1 MGKHQAAGT
10 ADAGSAAGSAGAA
23 HNTAGKPPPGLAST
37 RRTQW
42 VSQGVEALFAQRRD
56 EPGTHPGEPP
66 DIDVLIVGSGYG
78 GAVAA
83 SRLAGLQLPADA
95 ESGSAARPLKVVM
108 LERGREYLAG
118 AFPSRAADLPGHL
131 RFTTPN
137 GDGAMGRLEGLFDL
151 RVGEDMTVVLANG
164 VGGGSLINAG
174 VMAFPDA
181 AVFKR
186 PGAWPAGM
194 PAYKAL
200 EAHAQTLRQQLG
212 AHTRS
217 PTDPVSKLQR
227 SGFMQQLKARPVPIT
242 VALKQ
247 GENSA
252 GVLLN
257 ECIGCGDCATGCN
270 HGAKDS
276 LDLNLLRQA
285 RQQGLTLYSG
295 ATVSRIRQV
304 RQPAGAAGAPVWW
317 EAQVWHTDAGLRK
330 RMAGGHWVRARRI
343 VLAAGALGSTEILLR
358 SQTDELQFSK
368 QLGRRFSGNGDVLAT
383 LFDASTPVGGV
394 ADEDQPAKGRKVGP
408 TITSMI
414 DQRKPLGLVVQD
426 LAVPGPLRR
435 LFEEAATTTALLQQL
450 DQNDETDHRSS
461 GSAPDPMSVDPDTIE
476 RSVALALIF
485 RDAAR
490 GVMTVLPDDPQLPR
504 DAGLRITWQAAR
516 HDKQVQRAHDS
527 LAYWLGQTAA
537 RPDGGPARPPQAPT
551 ARLLPNPM
559 WQLLPPKVAALL
571 GSQPGPMISVHPL
584 GGCRM
589 ASGVLGGVVNRLGQV
604 WDAGAP
610 AQPALHDGLLVLDG
624 AIVPCALGIN
634 PALTI
639 ATLAD
644 VAIMALIA
652 QWQLQAAQPVPAAK
666 PSGQVRPVYRQIDPA
681 APTAAP
687 TKTEVQVLERLAG
700 WVDLPGLDQG
710 RSLQRWVEID
720 LVYQPRPLFPGL
732 GGRAR
737 AAFTQ
742 DGHHL
747 PVAVDDKLSR
757 LRIFA
762 SRGSPFDPDRK
773 DEDAEFVA
781 PLALGSALRF
791 FHREASKAGDR
802 ECRALRAWLP
812 NRGLRD
818 TWQALLDSVSGRSH
832 GSLNIGERWRQ
843 ARALA
848 TRAGEVRLF
857 DYQLRLGSPS
867 HTAGPFA
874 NRRWLPALQ
883 VAGSKRFSYTRRG
896 NPWSQLMRMELSEL
910 AGLPL
915 GAKRVLAVQP
925 AYFAAKRLPLMR
937 VVAQQDQPSAL
948 IDLMAFGAYLARV
961 FINLHVWSMRKP
973 DTAFFTPRPPQR
985 LPGRLPGLP
994 APEVQQFKPDGARDD
1009 AEIRLTAYRQ
1019 RGGGKGPVLMIHGYS
1034 ASGTSFAHR
1043 LLRPSLAAHLW
1054 RQGFEPWVLD
1064 LRSSCGMPSA
1074 DRPYSFEEIALADI
1088 PAAFAKVAQATGCN
1102 QIDVVSHCMGS
1113 AMLSMTLQSAT
1124 PAGPQTAARMRR
1136 WVMSQ
1141 FGPRLRFSPA
1151 NLLRAYLISYFR
1163 EALPDYR
1170 YSLKPGDEVPGV
1182 DGGLYDRFI
1191 NTLPYLGQGE
1201 GSEFDVENP
1210 GWQFWCRTPWVGT
1223 RHRLD
1228 ALIGRTFDARQMA
1241 PEVLGRIDDFFGP
1254 INLRTMSQPIFFA
1267 QMGEV
1272 SGAQGLEPFGRDAA
1286 PLLRQVTMLSLHGQ
1300 TNGLADPETARLLRD
1315 WADARGLDLA
1325 QRCYAGHGHQDLLIG
1340 RDCADVFRDI
1350 SDFLNDELSPPEPEN
1365 DCARPDPIA
1374 AP

>member
-1 MGKHQAAGT
+1 MGRHKAAGSEG
-10 ADAGSAAGSAGAA
+10 AARSAAGQ
-23 HNTAGKPPPGLAST
+23 PPPGLAGT
-37 RRTQW
+37 RRSQW
-42 VSQGVEALFAQRRD
+42 VSQGVEALFARRRD
-56 EPGTHPGEPP
+56 GPAAGPAEAP

-83 SRLAGLQLPADA
+83 SRLAGLQVPPDAD
-95 ESGSAARPLKVVM
+95 SGHAARPLKVVM

-131 RFTTPN
+131 RFTTPH
-137 GDGAMGRLEGLFDL
+137 GDGAKGRLEGLFDL

-174 VMAFPDA
+174 VMEFPDA
-181 AVFKR
+181 TVFKR

-194 PAYKAL
+194 PAYKKL

-212 AHTRS
+212 AKPRS
-217 PTDPVSKLQR
+217 PTDPVSKLPR
-227 SGFMQQLKARPVPIT
+227 SSFMQGLAARPVPIT
-242 VALKQ
+242 VAQKR

-252 GVLLN
+252 GVML
-257 ECIGCGDCATGCN
+257 EACIACGDCATGCN

-285 RQQGLTLYSG
+285 QQQGLVLYSG

-304 RQPAGAAGAPVWW
+304 RQPERSAGAPVCW

-330 RMAGGHWVRARRI
+330 RMAGGQWVRARRI

-383 LFDASTPVGGV
+383 LFDASQQVRGV
-394 ADEDQPAKGRKVGP
+394 ADEDLPAQGRAVGP

-414 DQRKPLGLVVQD
+414 DLRKPLGLVVQD

-450 DQNDETDHRSS
+450 DQNDETDHRNS
-461 GSAPDPMSVDPDTIE
+461 GSAPDPLSVDPDVID

-490 GVMTVLPDDPQLPR
+490 GVMTALPDDPHLPR
-504 DAGLRITWQAAR
+504 DAGLRISWQAAR
-516 HDKQVQRAHDS
+516 HDKQVQQAHD
-527 LAYWLGQTAA
+527 AMARWLGQAPA
-537 RPDGGPARPPQAPT
+537 RPDAGPERPKQAPT

-589 ASGVLGGVVNRLGQV
+589 AKDVRAGVVNRLGQV
-604 WDAGAP
+604 WDAGSQ

-624 AIVPCALGIN
+624 AILPCALGIN

-644 VAIMALIA
+644 VALDTLIN
-652 QWQLQAAQPVPAAK
+652 QWQLQAAKPAAPAK
-666 PSGQVRPVYRQIDPA
+666 PSHQTRPVYRQIDPMAPAA
-681 APTAAP
+681 APA
-687 TKTEVQVLERLAG
+687 KTEVQVLERLAG
-700 WVDLPGLDQG
+700 WVDLPGLAQG
-710 RSLQRWVEID
+710 RPLQRWVEID

-747 PVAVDDKLSR
+747 PVAVDQKLSR

-762 SRGSPFDPDRK
+762 SRGSPFDPDRS
-773 DEDAEFVA
+773 DDDAEFVA
-781 PLALGSALRF
+781 PLAAGSALRF
-791 FHREASKAGDR
+791 FHREASSVGER

-818 TWQALLDSVSGRSH
+818 TWQALLDSLSGRAH
-832 GSLNIGERWRQ
+832 GRLDIGERWRQ

-848 TRAGEVRLF
+848 SRAGEVRLF
-857 DYQLRLGSPS
+857 DYQLVLGAPTHLS
-867 HTAGPFA
+867 GPFTA
-874 NRRWLPALQ
+874 QRWRPGLR
-883 VAGSKRFSYTRRG
+883 VAGSKRFGYTRRG

-915 GAKRVLAVQP
+915 GAQRVLEVQP

-994 APEVQQFKPDGARDD
+994 APEVHQFKPDGARDD

-1088 PAAFAKVAQATGCN
+1088 PAAFAKVVQATGRD
-1102 QIDVVSHCMGS
+1102 QLDVVSHCMGS

-1182 DGGLYDRFI
+1182 DGSLYDRFI
-1191 NTLPYLGQGE
+1191 NTLPYLGHGE
-1201 GSEFDVENP
+1201 ASEFDVENP

-1241 PEVLGRIDDFFGP
+1241 PTVLDRIDDFFGP

-1286 PLLRQVTMLSLHGQ
+1286 ALLRQVPMLSLHGL
-1300 TNGLADPETARLLRD
+1300 TNGLADPETARLLRA
-1315 WADARGLDLA
+1315 WADASGLDLA
-1325 QRCYAGHGHQDLLIG
+1325 QRSYAEHGHQDLLIG
-1340 RDCADVFRDI
+1340 RDCAQVFRDI
-1350 SDFLNDELSPPEPEN
+1350 GDFLDDERPPPQPEP
-1365 DCARPDPIA
+1365 DRAR
-1374 AP
+1374 

>member
-1 MGKHQAAGT
+1 MGKHRAAGSEG
-10 ADAGSAAGSAGAA
+10 AARSAAGQQ
-23 HNTAGKPPPGLAST
+23 PPGPASA

-42 VSQGVEALFAQRRD
+42 VSQGVEALFAQRQDGPGAQAD
-56 EPGTHPGEPP
+56 EAP
-66 DIDVLIVGSGYG
+66 DIDVLIIGSGYG
-78 GAVAA
+78 GAMAA
-83 SRLAGLQLPADA
+83 SRLAGLQVPPDA
-95 ESGSAARPLKVVM
+95 ASRSDARPLKVVM

-131 RFTTPN
+131 RWTTPN
-137 GDGAMGRLEGLFDL
+137 GDSAMGRLEGLFDL
-151 RVGEDMTVVLANG
+151 RLGEDMTVVLANG

-174 VMAFPDA
+174 VMEFPDA
-181 AVFKR
+181 TVFKR

-194 PAYKAL
+194 PAYKQL
-200 EAHAQTLRQQLG
+200 QAHAQTLRQQLG
-212 AHTRS
+212 AKPRS
-217 PTDPVSKLQR
+217 PTDPISKLPR
-227 SGFMQQLKARPVPIT
+227 SSFMQDLAARPVPIT
-242 VALKQ
+242 VAHKR

-252 GVLLN
+252 GVLL
-257 ECIGCGDCATGCN
+257 EACIACGDCATGCN

-285 RQQGLTLYSG
+285 QQQGLALYSG

-304 RQPAGAAGAPVWW
+304 RQVRQVRQPEGSAGAPVCW

-330 RMAGGHWVRARRI
+330 RMAGGHWLRARRI
-343 VLAAGALGSTEILLR
+343 ILAAGALGSTEILLR

-383 LFDASTPVGGV
+383 LFDASRQVAGV
-394 ADEDQPAKGRKVGP
+394 ADEDQPAQGRKVGP

-414 DQRKPLGLVVQD
+414 DLRKPLGLVVQD

-435 LFEEAATTTALLQQL
+435 LFEEAATTAALLQQL
-450 DQNDETDHRSS
+450 DQNDATDHRSS
-461 GSAPDPMSVDPDTIE
+461 GSAPDPLSVDPDAID

-485 RDAAR
+485 RDKAR
-490 GVMTVLPDDPQLPR
+490 GVMTVLPDDPHLPR
-504 DAGLRITWQAAR
+504 DAGLRISWQAAR
-516 HDKQVQRAHDS
+516 HDPQVQQAHDK
-527 LAYWLGQTAA
+527 LAYWLGQTPA
-537 RPDGGPARPPQAPT
+537 RPAGGPARPPQAPS
-551 ARLLPNPM
+551 ARVLPNPM

-571 GSQPGPMISVHPL
+571 GSKPGPMISVHPL

-589 ASGVLGGVVNRLGQV
+589 ASDVRGGVVNRLGQV
-604 WDAGAP
+604 WDAGSQ
-610 AQPALHDGLLVLDG
+610 AQPALHAGLLVLDG

-644 VAIMALIA
+644 VALDTLIN
-652 QWQLQAAQPVPAAK
+652 QWQLQAAKPSPPTK
-666 PSGQVRPVYRQIDPA
+666 PSGQARPVYRQIDPMA
-681 APTAAP
+681 PAEAPTR
-687 TKTEVQVLERLAG
+687 TEVQVLERLAG
-700 WVDLPGLDQG
+700 WVDLPDLDKG
-710 RSLQRWVEID
+710 RTLQRWVEID
-720 LVYQPRPLFPGL
+720 LVYQPKALFPGL
-732 GGRAR
+732 GKRAR

-762 SRGSPFDPDRK
+762 SQGSPFDAARK
-773 DEDAEFVA
+773 DEEAEFVA

-791 FHREASKAGDR
+791 FHREASNAGER

-818 TWQALLDSVSGRSH
+818 TWQALLDSLSGRAH
-832 GSLNIGERWRQ
+832 GRLNIGERWRQ
-843 ARALA
+843 ACALA
-848 TRAGEVRLF
+848 SRAGEVRLF
-857 DYQLRLGSPS
+857 DYQLVLGAPTHLS
-867 HTAGPFA
+867 GPFTA
-874 NRRWLPALQ
+874 QRWRPGLR
-883 VAGSKRFSYTRRG
+883 VAGSKRFGYTRRG

-915 GAKRVLAVQP
+915 GAARVLAVQP

-973 DTAFFTPRPPQR
+973 DTAYFTPRPPQR

-994 APEVQQFKPDGARDD
+994 APDVHQFKPDGARDD

-1088 PAAFAKVAQATGCN
+1088 PAAFAKVVQATGRD
-1102 QIDVVSHCMGS
+1102 QLDVVSHCMGS

-1124 PAGPQTAARMRR
+1124 PAGPQTAARIRR

-1151 NLLRAYLISYFR
+1151 NQLRAYLVSYFR

-1170 YSLKPGDEVPGV
+1170 YSLLPGDEVPGV

-1191 NTLPYLGQGE
+1191 NTLPYLGHGE

-1228 ALIGRTFDARQMA
+1228 ALIGRSFDARQMA
-1241 PEVLGRIDDFFGP
+1241 PAVLDRIDDFFGP

-1272 SGAQGLEPFGRDAA
+1272 SGALGLEPFGRDAG
-1286 PLLRQVTMLSLHGQ
+1286 PLLRQVPMLSLHGQ
-1300 TNGLADPETARLLRD
+1300 TNGLADPETARLLRN

-1325 QRCYAGHGHQDLLIG
+1325 QRCYAEHGHQDLLIG
-1340 RDCADVFRDI
+1340 RDCAEVFRDI
-1350 SDFLNDELSPPEPEN
+1350 GDFLDDELPPPQPEPG
-1365 DCARPDPIA
+1365 R

>member
-1 MGKHQAAGT
+1 MGKHKTAAAADAGT
-10 ADAGSAAGSAGAA
+10 AAGSEGAA
-23 HNTAGKPPPGLAST
+23 RRAARKPPPGLANT

-42 VSQGVEALFAQRRD
+42 VSQGVEALFAQGRD
-56 EPGTHPGEPP
+56 GAGMGPSEPP

-83 SRLAGLQLPADA
+83 RRLAGLQLPADPD
-95 ESGSAARPLKVVM
+95 SGSPARPLKVVM

-118 AFPSRAADLPGHL
+118 AFPSHAADLPGHL
-131 RFTTPN
+131 RFTTPH
-137 GDGAMGRLEGLFDL
+137 GDGAKGRLDGLFDL

-174 VMAFPDA
+174 VMEFPA
-181 AVFKR
+181 SAVFKR

-200 EAHAQTLRQQLG
+200 EARAQALRQQLG
-212 AHTRS
+212 AAERS
-217 PTDPVSKLQR
+217 ATDPVSGLQR
-227 SGFMQQLKARPVPIT
+227 SAFMQQLKARPVPIT
-242 VALKQ
+242 IALAR

-252 GVLLN
+252 GVML
-257 ECIGCGDCATGCN
+257 EACIACGDCATGCN

-285 RQQGLTLYSG
+285 QRQGLTLYSG

-304 RQPAGAAGAPVWW
+304 RQVRRPGGPAGAQVWW

-330 RMAGGHWVRARRI
+330 RMARGHWVRARRI
-343 VLAAGALGSTEILLR
+343 ILAAGALGSTEILLR

-383 LFDASTPVGGV
+383 LFDASRQIGGV
-394 ADEDQPAKGRKVGP
+394 ADEDLPAAGRAVGP

-414 DQRKPLGLVVQD
+414 DLRQPLGLVVQD

-435 LFEEAATTTALLQQL
+435 LFEETATTTALLQQL
-450 DQNDETDHRSS
+450 DRNDETEHRSS
-461 GSAPDPMSVDPDTIE
+461 GSAPDPMSVDPAVID

-485 RDAAR
+485 RDTAR
-490 GVMTVLPDDPQLPR
+490 GVMSAVPDDPQLPR
-504 DAGLRITWQAAR
+504 DAGLRIAWQAAR
-516 HDKQVQRAHDS
+516 HDPQVQRAHDS
-527 LAYWLGQTAA
+527 MAYWLGQSPA
-537 RPDGGPARPPQAPT
+537 RPDGGPERPKQAPT
-551 ARLLPNPM
+551 GRLLPNPM

-571 GSQPGPMISVHPL
+571 GSRPGPMISVHPL

-589 ASGVLGGVVNRLGQV
+589 AGNVRGGVVNRLGQV
-604 WDAGAP
+604 WDAGAR
-610 AQPALHDGLLVLDG
+610 AQPGLHDGLLVLDG
-624 AIVPCALGIN
+624 AILPCALGIN

-644 VAIMALIA
+644 VAMDALINE
-652 QWQLQAAQPVPAAK
+652 WQLQPPAAALAA
-666 PSGQVRPVYRQIDPA
+666 PAPGQARPVYRQVDPQA
-681 APTAAP
+681 STQPPA
-687 TKTEVQVLERLAG
+687 KTEVQVLERLAG
-700 WVDLPGLDQG
+700 WVDLPGLG
-710 RSLQRWVEID
+710 PGKALQRWVELD
-720 LVYQPRPLFPGL
+720 LVYQPKALFPGL
-732 GGRAR
+732 GGQAR

-742 DGHHL
+742 DGHRL
-747 PVAVDDKLSR
+747 PVALDAQLSR

-762 SRGSPFDPDRK
+762 TRGSPFDPARSDK
-773 DEDAEFVA
+773 EAEFVA
-781 PLALGSALRF
+781 PLALGSELHF
-791 FHREASKAGDR
+791 FHREPSTASER

-818 TWQALLDSVSGRSH
+818 TWQAVLETVSGRAH
-832 GSLNIGERWRQ
+832 GKLNVAERWRQ

-848 TRAGEVRLF
+848 TRAGELRRF
-857 DYQLRLGSPS
+857 DYQLTLGAPS

-874 NRRWLPALQ
+874 TRHWLPALR
-883 VAGSKRFSYTRRG
+883 VAGSKRFGYTRRG

-915 GAKRVLAVQP
+915 GAQRVLEVQP

-994 APEVQQFKPDGARDD
+994 APEVHQFKPDGARDD

-1019 RGGGKGPVLMIHGYS
+1019 PKLSTGSKGPVLMIHGYS

-1064 LRSSCGMPSA
+1064 LRTSCGMPSA

-1088 PAAFAKVAQATGCN
+1088 PAAFAKVVQATGQD

-1124 PAGPQTAARMRR
+1124 PAGPQTAARIRR

-1170 YSLKPGDEVPGV
+1170 YSLQPGDEVPGV
-1182 DGGLYDRFI
+1182 DGDLYDRFI
-1191 NTLPYLGQGE
+1191 NTLPYLGQGDE
-1201 GSEFDVENP
+1201 SEFDVENP
-1210 GWQFWCRTPWVGT
+1210 AWQFWCRRPWVGT

-1228 ALIGRTFDARQMA
+1228 ALIGRTFDARQVA
-1241 PEVLGRIDDFFGP
+1241 PEVLDRIGDFFGP

-1286 PLLRQVTMLSLHGQ
+1286 PLLRQVPMLSLHGRS
-1300 TNGLADPETARLLRD
+1300 NGLADPETATLLRE
-1315 WADARGLDLA
+1315 WADQRGLDLT
-1325 QRCYAGHGHQDLLIG
+1325 QRCYSKHGHQDLLIG
-1340 RDCADVFRDI
+1340 RDCAQVFSDI
-1350 SDFLNDELSPPEPEN
+1350 SGFLDDDLKPHPEN
-1365 DCARPDPIA
+1365 DCA
-1374 AP
+1374 

>member
-1 MGKHQAAGT
+1 
-10 ADAGSAAGSAGAA
+10 
-23 HNTAGKPPPGLAST
+23 
-37 RRTQW
+37 
-42 VSQGVEALFAQRRD
+42 
-56 EPGTHPGEPP
+56 
-66 DIDVLIVGSGYG
+66 
-78 GAVAA
+78 
-83 SRLAGLQLPADA
+83 
-95 ESGSAARPLKVVM
+95 
-108 LERGREYLAG
+108 
-118 AFPSRAADLPGHL
+118 
-131 RFTTPN
+131 
-137 GDGAMGRLEGLFDL
+137 
-151 RVGEDMTVVLANG
+151 MTVVLANG

-174 VMAFPDA
+174 VMEFPDA

-200 EAHAQTLRQQLG
+200 EARAQTLRLQLG
-212 AHTRS
+212 ARTRS
-217 PTDPVSKLQR
+217 DTDPVSGLQR
-227 SGFMQQLKARPVPIT
+227 SAFMQQLKARPVPIT
-242 VALKQ
+242 VALERGQ
-247 GENSA
+247 NSA
-252 GVLLN
+252 GVML
-257 ECIGCGDCATGCN
+257 EACIACGDCATGCN

-285 RQQGLTLYSG
+285 QRQGLTLYSG

-304 RQPAGAAGAPVWW
+304 RQVRRPDGQAGAQVWW
-317 EAQVWHTDAGLRK
+317 EAQVWHTDASLRK

-343 VLAAGALGSTEILLR
+343 IVAAGALGSTEILLR

-383 LFDASTPVGGV
+383 LFDASRQIGGV
-394 ADEDQPAKGRKVGP
+394 ADEDLPAEGRAVGP

-414 DQRKPLGLVVQD
+414 DLRKPLGLVVQD

-450 DQNDETDHRSS
+450 DQTDETDHRSG
-461 GSAPDPMSVDPDTIE
+461 GSAPDPMSVDPAAIS

-490 GVMTVLPDDPQLPR
+490 GVMSVVPDDPHLPR

-516 HDKQVQRAHDS
+516 HDPQVQQAHDT
-527 LAYWLGQTAA
+527 LAYWLGQA
-537 RPDGGPARPPQAPT
+537 PARPEGVPQRPKQAPT

-571 GSQPGPMISVHPL
+571 GSKPGPMISVHPL

-589 ASGVLGGVVNRLGQV
+589 ASDVRGGVVNRLGQV
-604 WDAGAP
+604 WDAGAQ

-624 AIVPCALGIN
+624 AILPCALGIN

-644 VAIMALIA
+644 VAMDTLID
-652 QWQLQAAQPVPAAK
+652 QWQLRSPAVEPATNDAGQA
-666 PSGQVRPVYRQIDPA
+666 RPVYRQVDPL
-681 APTAAP
+681 APREPPA
-687 TKTEVQVLERLAG
+687 KTEVQVLERLAG
-700 WVDLPGLDQG
+700 WVDLPGLDHG
-710 RSLQRWVEID
+710 KPIERWVEID
-720 LVYQPRPLFPGL
+720 LVYQPKALFPDL
-732 GGRAR
+732 GGVDR

-742 DGHHL
+742 HGHRL
-747 PVAVDDKLSR
+747 PVAVDAQLSR
-757 LRIFA
+757 VRIFA
-762 SRGSPFDPDRK
+762 TRGSPFDPARANSQ
-773 DEDAEFVA
+773 AEFVA
-781 PLALGSALRF
+781 PLAAGSHLRF
-791 FHREASKAGDR
+791 FHREASTSAQR
-802 ECRALRAWLP
+802 RCRALKAWAA

-818 TWQALLDSVSGRSH
+818 SWQALLETVSGRAH
-832 GSLNIGERWRQ
+832 GKLNIAERGRQ
-843 ARALA
+843 ACALA

-857 DYQLRLGSPS
+857 DYQLTLGAPT
-867 HTAGPFA
+867 HTAGLFA
-874 NRRWLPALQ
+874 QQRWLPALR
-883 VAGSKRFSYTRRG
+883 VAGSKRFGYTRRG

-915 GAKRVLAVQP
+915 GLRRVLEVQP

-973 DTAFFTPRPPQR
+973 DTAFITPRPPQR

-994 APEVQQFKPDGARDD
+994 APEVHQFKPDGARDD

-1019 RGGGKGPVLMIHGYS
+1019 PKLSAGGKGPVLMIHGYS

-1074 DRPYSFEEIALADI
+1074 DRPYTFEEIALADI
-1088 PAAFAKVAQATGCN
+1088 PAAFAKVAQATGRD

-1124 PAGPQTAARMRR
+1124 PAGPQTAARIRR

-1151 NLLRAYLISYFR
+1151 NLLRAYLISWFR

-1201 GSEFDVENP
+1201 DSEFDVENP
-1210 GWQFWCRTPWVGT
+1210 WWQIWRRTPWVGT

-1241 PEVLGRIDDFFGP
+1241 PGVLDRIDDFFGP

-1286 PLLRQVTMLSLHGQ
+1286 PLLRQVPMLSLHGRS
-1300 TNGLADPETARLLRD
+1300 NGLADPETATLLRE
-1315 WADARGLDLA
+1315 WAEQRGLDLA
-1325 QRCYAGHGHQDLLIG
+1325 QHCYSRHGHQDLLIG
-1340 RDCADVFRDI
+1340 RDCAQVFSDI
-1350 SDFLNDELSPPEPEN
+1350 SGFLNDELAQPHPEN
-1365 DCARPDPIA
+1365 DCARPDPTA
-1374 AP
+1374 AA